1 MGILNLMPGNTISCE
16 YTALSGTFGTFSNIT
31 KASKPLIPVSGATIP
46 DGSFNFIFV
55 GYDLRGRLKLI
66 ADRNIQVNI
75 TWDTLNSSGLCSI
88 TGVQIPINGKNYTM
102 RLMTGG
108 IAPTDTDNE
117 WSKIIAE
124 YNLGGAITAG
134 DNSLWNWNG
143 VYSWCLETPPGYTS
157 NRVARGSTA
166 VTTWYTNGYLS
177 STSSATV
184 GFRPILLID
193 ANAVENPILIKT
205 IDNRIYGKIYKY

>member
-1 MGILNLMPGNTISCE
+1 MGMLDLVPGNTISCE
-16 YTALSGTFGTFSNIT
+16 YTATSGNFGTFQNIF
-31 KASKPLIPVSGATIP
+31 KASKAPIPVSGAAIP
-46 DGSFNFIFV
+46 GGSFNFIFV

-88 TGVQIPINGKNYTM
+88 TGVQIPIDGKNYTM

-108 IAPTDTDNE
+108 IASTDTDNE

-143 VYSWCLETPPGYTS
+143 VYSWCQTPPGYTS

-166 VTTWYTNGYLS
+166 VTTWYTYTNGYLS
-177 STSSATV
+177 STSSTAV
-184 GFRPILLID
+184 GLRPILLID
-193 ANAVENPILIKT
+193 TNAVENPILIKT
-205 IDNRIYGKIYKY
+205 IDSKIYGKI